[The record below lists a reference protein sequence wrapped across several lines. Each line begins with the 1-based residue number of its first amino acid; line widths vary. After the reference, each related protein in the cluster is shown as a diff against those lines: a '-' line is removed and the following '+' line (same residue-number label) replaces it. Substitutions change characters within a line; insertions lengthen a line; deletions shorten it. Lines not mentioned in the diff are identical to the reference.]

1 MATRLADDT
10 LSASW
15 LASRFAIEP
24 FKLEAM
30 RRDGEVI
37 AFRPAGAREHYYP
50 LWQFDDEG
58 HPLPVVR
65 RLVVEARGRGLSAA
79 TGCTRSCRRV
89 RASAATDGSPTRCG
103 MDVPTT
109 CSTRSA
115 PPVPSGVCI

>member
-37 AFRPAGAREHYYP
+37 AFRPAGSREHYYP
-50 LWQFDDEG
+50 LWQFDEEG
-58 HPLPVVR
+58 QPLPIVPRLVQEAPRPGPARKPALRDPLGPRRARRGPAAR
-65 RLVVEARGRGLSAA
+65 RL
-79 TGCTRSCRRV
+79 
-89 RASAATDGSPTRCG
+89 DP
-103 MDVPTT
+103 
-109 CSTRSA
+109 
-115 PPVPSGVCI
+115 